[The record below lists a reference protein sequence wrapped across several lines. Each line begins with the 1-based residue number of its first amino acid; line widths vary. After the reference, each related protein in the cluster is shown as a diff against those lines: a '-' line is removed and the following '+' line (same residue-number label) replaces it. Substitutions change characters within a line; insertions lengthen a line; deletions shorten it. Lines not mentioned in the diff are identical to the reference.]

1 MKGNEM
7 DTIKNQKEWIEA
19 SLHQAFVDR
28 VVTIREEML
37 QDLDREIL
45 TIVGFDNSLRN
56 EDEQT
61 YLENQLNEVIA
72 EELFR
77 ALSHDQLITLL
88 NSHNTDR

>member
-1 MKGNEM
+1 M
-7 DTIKNQKEWIEA
+7 DTIQNQKEWIEA

-61 YLENQLNEVIA
+61 YLENQLNELIA
-72 EELFR
+72 MELFR

>member
-77 ALSHDQLITLL
+77 ALSHNQLIALL

>member
-1 MKGNEM
+1 MNYITNPNE
-7 DTIKNQKEWIEA
+7 WVEA

-28 VVTIREEML
+28 VVTIREKML
-37 QDLDREIL
+37 EDLDREII

-61 YLENQLNEVIA
+61 YLENQLNEIIA

>member
-1 MKGNEM
+1 M

-37 QDLDREIL
+37 QDLNREIL

>member
-77 ALSHDQLITLL
+77 ALSHDQLIALL

>member
-1 MKGNEM
+1 M

>member
-1 MKGNEM
+1 M
-7 DTIKNQKEWIEA
+7 DTIKNQKEWVQA
-19 SLHQAFVDR
+19 SLHQAFIDQ
-28 VVTIREEML
+28 VVAIREEML
-37 QDLDREIL
+37 KELNRGIV

-56 EDEQT
+56 ENEQT
-61 YLENQLNEVIA
+61 YLENQLNAVIA

>member
-1 MKGNEM
+1 M

-77 ALSHDQLITLL
+77 ALSHDQLIALL

>member
-1 MKGNEM
+1 M

-37 QDLDREIL
+37 QDLDREIM

>member
-1 MKGNEM
+1 M
-7 DTIKNQKEWIEA
+7 DTIKNQREWVQA
-19 SLHQAFVDR
+19 SLHQAFVDQ
-28 VVTIREEML
+28 VVAIREEML
-37 QDLDREIL
+37 KELNRGIVK
-45 TIVGFDNSLRN
+45 IVGFDNSLRN
-56 EDEQT
+56 ENEQT

>member
-1 MKGNEM
+1 MNYI
-7 DTIKNQKEWIEA
+7 TNPNEWIEA

-37 QDLDREIL
+37 QELDREIL
-45 TIVGFDNSLRN
+45 ALVGFDNSLRN

-61 YLENQLNEVIA
+61 HLENQLNEVIA
-72 EELFR
+72 LELFR
-77 ALSHDQLITLL
+77 ALSHDQLVALL

>member
-1 MKGNEM
+1 M

-37 QDLDREIL
+37 QDLDREII

-77 ALSHDQLITLL
+77 ALSHDQLIALL